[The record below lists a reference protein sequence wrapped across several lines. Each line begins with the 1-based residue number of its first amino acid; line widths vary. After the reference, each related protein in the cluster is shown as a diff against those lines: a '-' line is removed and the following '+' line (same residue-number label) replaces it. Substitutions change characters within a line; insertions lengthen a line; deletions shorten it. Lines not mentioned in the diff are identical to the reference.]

1 MSVIFVGTENIKSIF
16 TQFVF
21 TWISCSIEQSK
32 KFKNIMNGDDSG
44 VDGHKKKSR
53 YYNFI

>member
-21 TWISCSIEQSK
+21 TWLSCSIEQSK
-32 KFKNIMNGDDSG
+32 KLKNIMNDDDSG
-44 VDGHKKKSR
+44 VDGHKKIK
-53 YYNFI
+53 I